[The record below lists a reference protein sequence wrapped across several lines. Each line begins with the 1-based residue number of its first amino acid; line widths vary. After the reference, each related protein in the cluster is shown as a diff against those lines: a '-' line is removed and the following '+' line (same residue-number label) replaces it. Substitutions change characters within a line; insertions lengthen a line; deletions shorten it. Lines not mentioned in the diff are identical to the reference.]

1 MKRQLPSRP
10 NLDQLK
16 HQARD
21 LLNAHKAGDADA
33 LRRIRESHP
42 RLSRLA
48 EADVRSARFTLGG
61 AQLVIAREYGF
72 VSLPKLKEYVERA
85 SPEAS
90 DPVEELKQAFRN
102 DNAAVAIQI
111 LDRHPELTAR
121 ITEPIGPFAAPA

>member
-21 LLNAHKAGDADA
+21 LLNAHRAGDEAA

-42 RLSRLA
+42 RFARVA
-48 EADVRSARFTLGG
+48 ESDVRSARFTLSG

-72 VSLPKLKEYVERA
+72 VSWPQLKEYVQKA
-85 SPEAS
+85 KSQTD
-90 DPVEELKQAFRN
+90 DPIEELKQAFRS
-102 DNAAVAIQI
+102 DNPSV
-111 LDRHPELTAR
+111 
-121 ITEPIGPFAAPA
+121 

>member
-21 LLNAHKAGDADA
+21 LLNAHKAGEEGA

-42 RLSRLA
+42 RLARLA
-48 EADVRSARFTLGG
+48 EADVRSAWFTLSG

-72 VSLPKLKEYVERA
+72 LTWPQLKDHVEKA
-85 SPEAS
+85 NSQTS
-90 DPVEELKQAFRN
+90 DLLEELKQAFRS
-102 DNAAVAIQI
+102 DKAAVVGQI
-111 LDRHPELTAR
+111 LDRHPELKAK
-121 ITEPIGPFAAPA
+121 INEPNGPF

>member
-21 LLNAHKAGDADA
+21 LLNAHRAGDEEA

-42 RLSRLA
+42 RLARVA
-48 EADVRSARFTLGG
+48 EADVRSARFTLSG

-72 VSLPKLKEYVERA
+72 VSWPQLKEYVQKAGAR
-85 SPEAS
+85 SS
-90 DPVEELKQAFRN
+90 DAVDELKQAFRS
-102 DNAAVAIQI
+102 DNPSV
-111 LDRHPELTAR
+111 
-121 ITEPIGPFAAPA
+121 